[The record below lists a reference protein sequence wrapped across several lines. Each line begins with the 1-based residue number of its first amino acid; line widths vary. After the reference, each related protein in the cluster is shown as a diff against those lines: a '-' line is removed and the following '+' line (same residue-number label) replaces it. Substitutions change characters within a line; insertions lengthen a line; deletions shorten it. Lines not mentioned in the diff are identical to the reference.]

1 MNLRR
6 FIGMIAAP
14 PYTGKSYSVVKLIQR
29 GEKLGFNVVL
39 LDRDAAIIETI
50 REVRGDGPPPS
61 NMEYFKIDNW
71 DRVDDGVAYAL
82 KHLKAGDWLVVEQM
96 GFLWDLV
103 QEEYS
108 RRVYGGRVRH
118 ELAMRAVAEEMIA
131 ASHVSLN
138 SSDPKEKA
146 KAKSILQQQMG
157 FGGISSDGWSLIK
170 RMMNSDFTVKVRTSG
185 DFNILF
191 TTSLVPMS
199 EKDKTDARL
208 TAFHKSPN
216 RPEGEKDFIH
226 SVNTV
231 ALLYNGRDGA
241 GHYWRTLLPGGTGKD
256 RGREL
261 MRDVSFENVGFLSSY
276 FKAHGLSLK
285 PPVEA

>member
-1 MNLRR
+1 
-6 FIGMIAAP
+6 
-14 PYTGKSYSVVKLIQR
+14 
-29 GEKLGFNVVL
+29 
-39 LDRDAAIIETI
+39 
-50 REVRGDGPPPS
+50 
-61 NMEYFKIDNW
+61 
-71 DRVDDGVAYAL
+71 
-82 KHLKAGDWLVVEQM
+82 
-96 GFLWDLV
+96 
-103 QEEYS
+103 
-108 RRVYGGRVRH
+108 
-118 ELAMRAVAEEMIA
+118 
-131 ASHVSLN
+131 
-138 SSDPKEKA
+138 
-146 KAKSILQQQMG
+146 MG